1 MTVWPSGLSLKR
13 TLTNRNALPSQFA
26 FWSHWHALFTILLI
40 HTVHILISL
49 QKWKS
54 IDDIPRIGRVRP
66 ATFLGNE
73 LRVNI
78 CLSLVIM
85 VLQSWKIILIC
96 RDFISNRVIFYLF
109 IICYLL
115 TAFLGQIQHI
125 FRCPFVA
132 FFK

>member
-1 MTVWPSGLSLKR
+1 MTVWPSGLSLRR
-13 TLTNRNALPSQFA
+13 TLTNRNALPLQSA

-96 RDFISNRVIFYLF
+96 RDFISNRVNFYLF

-115 TAFLGQIQHI
+115 TVFLGQIQHI

>member
-13 TLTNRNALPSQFA
+13 TLTNCNALPLPSA

-96 RDFISNRVIFYLF
+96 RDFISNRVNFYLF

-115 TAFLGQIQHI
+115 TVFLGQIQHI

>member
-1 MTVWPSGLSLKR
+1 MIVWLSGLSLKR
-13 TLTNRNALPSQFA
+13 TLTNCNALPLPSA

-49 QKWKS
+49 QKWKKYWWHTS
-54 IDDIPRIGRVRP
+54 DWSCTSSDI
-66 ATFLGNE
+66 LGNE

-96 RDFISNRVIFYLF
+96 RDFISNRVNFYLF

-115 TAFLGQIQHI
+115 TVFLGQIQHI